1 MGIESVWSVRITQ
14 YQGGIAILVV
24 SRKTADRLK
33 AANTSE
39 DFAVVRIVV
48 PPSTIERV
56 IDVTL
61 CEMRPANGTA
71 RIGFD
76 ADRDI
81 VISRMELVKH

>member
-1 MGIESVWSVRITQ
+1 M
-14 YQGGIAILVV
+14 LVV
-24 SRKTADRLK
+24 ARKTADRLK
-33 AANTSE
+33 AANTSG

-48 PPSTIERV
+48 PASQGPTPERV
-56 IDVTL
+56 IHVTL

>member
-1 MGIESVWSVRITQ
+1 M
-14 YQGGIAILVV
+14 LVV
-24 SRKTADRLK
+24 ARKFADRLK
-33 AANTSE
+33 RNNTSE

-48 PPSTIERV
+48 PASTGPTIERV

-61 CEMRPANGTA
+61 CELRPVNGTA
-71 RIGFD
+71 RIGFE

>member
-1 MGIESVWSVRITQ
+1 M
-14 YQGGIAILVV
+14 LVV
-24 SRKTADRLK
+24 ARKAADRLK
-33 AANTSE
+33 LTNTSE

-48 PPSTIERV
+48 PASNIERV

-61 CEMRPANGTA
+61 CELRPANGTA

-81 VISRMELVKH
+81 VVSRMELVKH

>member
-1 MGIESVWSVRITQ
+1 M
-14 YQGGIAILVV
+14 LVV
-24 SRKTADRLK
+24 ARKAADRLK
-33 AANTSE
+33 LTNTSE

-61 CEMRPANGTA
+61 CELRPANGTA

-81 VISRMELVKH
+81 IISRMELVKH